1 MNARNNAAL
10 NESRAQENFGTNLS
24 NIQTG
29 MGSQLSGVPVAP
41 IAVPNYSGGIQN
53 AFNAAALGAEV
64 FGRNDGGAKVETS
77 NPAYTNPNA
86 NTWSG
91 NMGNNFYQLN
101 PIFGQ

>member
-53 AFNAAALGAEV
+53 AFNSAALGAEV
-64 FGRNDGGAKVETS
+64 FGRNDGGAPVDTS
-77 NPAYTNPNA
+77 KGIPNPNYQNPNA
-86 NTWSG
+86 STWGG
-91 NMGNNFYQLN
+91 NMGNSFYIN
-101 PIFGQ
+101 